1 MNLGVAGSDAIV
13 KLQQYVLVPAERII
27 FAAGFF
33 LFVYGLVEFLWNIDE
48 VSAQQEGKQHMLWGI
63 IGVFIMV
70 SVLGIISIIQNT
82 FGIGTAST
90 ASTDVSRA
98 QNIGPQNFGNLQN
111 LGR

>member
-1 MNLGVAGSDAIV
+1 MGLGASGVDAIA
-13 KLQQYVLVPAERII
+13 KLQAYILVPAERII

-33 LFVYGLVEFLWNIDE
+33 LFIYGLVEFLWNIDE
-48 VSAQQEGKQHMLWGI
+48 GSAQTEGKQHMLWGV

-82 FGIGTAST
+82 FGIGTASS

-98 QNIGPQNFGNLQN
+98 QNIGPTSFGNLQN
-111 LGR
+111 LNK